1 MFVRPALARAG
12 TPTVAEQTC
21 ERASIGGAPCK
32 RPRSG
37 RLFMIPAIMILASM
51 IPASMIP
58 AIIAT
63 PIFPTAIDRAL
74 IYPNVDLFKS
84 QFLRIL

>member
-21 ERASIGGAPCK
+21 ERACIGGAPCK

-37 RLFMIPAIMILASM
+37 RLFTIPAIMILAIM
-51 IPASMIP
+51 MPAIMIP

-63 PIFPTAIDRAL
+63 RIFPAAIDRAL
-74 IYPNVDLFKS
+74 IDPTLICPK
-84 QFLRIL
+84 R